1 MTLFHGLAAFPITP
15 AAPDGEIDADGV
27 RALTRRLVDAGVDSI
42 GLLGST
48 GAYPFFRP
56 DQRRRAVEAAV
67 AEAAGAVPV
76 MVGIGALRTD
86 DVLRLGHDAEAAG
99 ADALL
104 LAPVSYTP
112 LTDREVCG
120 LFETVAAEM
129 TRPVAIYHNPGT
141 THFTFGED
149 LIARLSELPLVRA
162 LKNPLPASGT
172 IADELARLRSRT
184 PDGFAIGY
192 SGDWGCVEALLAG
205 ADAWY
210 SVVAGLFPEVC
221 VALTG
226 AATAGDAR
234 AARAGNDALAPL
246 WDLFRELGSIRVM
259 YAAANIRGISRAQ
272 PPLPIL
278 PLAERDRQRVHDTL
292 DRLDL
297 R

>member
-1 MTLFHGLAAFPITP
+1 MTLFHGLSAFPLTP
-15 AAPDGEIDADGV
+15 AAPNGEVDVAGV
-27 RALTRRLVDAGVDSI
+27 RALARRLVDAGVDSI

-56 DQRRRAVEAAV
+56 DQRRRAVAAAV
-67 AEAAGAVPV
+67 AEVAGAVPV

-86 DVLRLGHDAEAAG
+86 EVLRLGHDAEAAG

-112 LTDREVCG
+112 LTDREVYG
-120 LFETVAAEM
+120 LFETVATAM

-141 THFTFGED
+141 THFAFGD
-149 LIARLSELPLVRA
+149 ALVARLSELPNVQA
-162 LKNPLPASGT
+162 VKNPLPTSGT
-172 IADELARLRSRT
+172 IADELARLRRHT

-210 SVVAGLFPEVC
+210 SVLAGLFPEVC
-221 VALTG
+221 VELTR
-226 AATAGDAR
+226 AAVAGDAQ
-234 AARAGNDALAPL
+234 AARAKNDALVPL
-246 WDLFRELGSIRVM
+246 WELFKELGSIRVI
-259 YAAANIRGISRAQ
+259 YAAANIRGISGAQ

-278 PLAERDRQRVHDTL
+278 PLADRDRKRVHETL

>member
-1 MTLFHGLAAFPITP
+1 MTLFHGLSAFPITP
-15 AAPDGEIDADGV
+15 AAPNGEIDVDGV
-27 RALTRRLVDAGVDSI
+27 RALARRLVDAGVDSI

-56 DQRRRAVEAAV
+56 EQRRRAVEAAV
-67 AEAAGAVPV
+67 AEVAGAVPV
-76 MVGIGALRTD
+76 MVGIGSLRTD

-112 LTDREVCG
+112 LTDREVNG
-120 LFETVAAEM
+120 LFETVASVM

-141 THFTFGED
+141 THFTFSDD
-149 LIARLSELPLVRA
+149 LIARLSQLSIVQA
-162 LKNPLPASGT
+162 VKNPLPASGT
-172 IADELARLRSRT
+172 IADELARLRSRV
-184 PDGFAIGY
+184 PAGFAIGY
-192 SGDWGCVEALLAG
+192 SGDWGCAEAMLAG

-210 SVVAGLFPEVC
+210 SVLAGLFPDVC
-221 VALTG
+221 VEIT
-226 AATAGDAR
+226 AAAASGDAQATR
-234 AARAGNDALAPL
+234 DRNDALAPL
-246 WDLFRELGSIRVM
+246 WDLFKELGSIRVM
-259 YAAANIRGISRAQ
+259 YAAANIRGLSHAQ

-278 PLAERDRQRVHDTL
+278 PLAASDMNRVRETL